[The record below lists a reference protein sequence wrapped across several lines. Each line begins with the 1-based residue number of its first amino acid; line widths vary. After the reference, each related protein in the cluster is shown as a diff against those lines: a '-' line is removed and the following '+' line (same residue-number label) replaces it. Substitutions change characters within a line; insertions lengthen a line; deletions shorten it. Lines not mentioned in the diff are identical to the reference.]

1 MTKNEELRKAIRNLI
16 AERMTPYT
24 DKKWTVDVLVSA
36 PEEEGGPFQNNAP
49 IIITRPRDKQSLERI
64 FDIPVPDPDRE
75 TMVRKSKE
83 NKAKPNPW
91 VNPDGS
97 MSDTEYEDEWGRK
110 MTPEKR
116 FKEIERSLA
125 SQEAYED
132 QAEKRKSDKDALK
145 KTQDAKTI
153 AGVKESRNIKL
164 TVSQLRELVKEVSKR
179 RPDGYLPSTAKN
191 LYLDREFKS
200 VGGWPEGEYDPP
212 VNVRISNYL
221 KSLGLLDVD

>member
-1 MTKNEELRKAIRNLI
+1 MTENKELRKVIRELI

-36 PEEEGGPFQNNAP
+36 PEEEGGPFQNKEP
-49 IIITRPRDKQSLERI
+49 IIVSNPRDKIALEKI
-64 FDIPVPDPDRE
+64 LDMPVPDPDLDLMRK
-75 TMVRKSKE
+75 KSKE
-83 NKAKPNPW
+83 NREKPNPW
-91 VNPDGS
+91 VDKDGT

-110 MTPEKR
+110 MTPAKR
-116 FKEIERSLA
+116 FKEIERSFA
-125 SQEAYED
+125 AQKAYED
-132 QAEKRKSDKDALK
+132 QAQKRKADKDQLK
-145 KTQDAKTI
+145 KNQDAKTV
-153 AGVKESRNIKL
+153 AGVRESRNVRL
-164 TVSQLRELVKEVSKR
+164 TVRQLRELVKEVSKR